1 MNLTVIYSQSAPVS
15 DVLRFAVCLRND
27 SNCVYVFQ
35 DPRLDKSE
43 EKNDV
48 QSKLEK
54 DTSEEKETIV
64 EKGDTDFKEIETEPK
79 MKVKYD
85 SDFLIEGDLEEMMP
99 NSDDYYDDYTAYTT
113 PETTRLVQINAFIL
127 YLKK

>member
-1 MNLTVIYSQSAPVS
+1 MNLTVIYSQSAQVS
-15 DVLRFAVCLRND
+15 DVLRFAVRLKND

-43 EKNDV
+43 EQNDI
-48 QSKLEK
+48 QSK

-79 MKVKYD
+79 PEEVKYD

-99 NSDDYYDDYTAYTT
+99 NSDDYTAYTT
-113 PETTRLVQINAFIL
+113 PETTRLVHI
-127 YLKK
+127 

>member
-1 MNLTVIYSQSAPVS
+1 M
-15 DVLRFAVCLRND
+15 
-27 SNCVYVFQ
+27 FQ

-43 EKNDV
+43 EQNNV
-48 QSKLEK
+48 QSKFEK
-54 DTSEEKETIV
+54 DTSEEI

>member
-1 MNLTVIYSQSAPVS
+1 MNLTVIYSQSAQVS
-15 DVLRFAVCLRND
+15 DVLHFAVRLRND
-27 SNCVYVFQ
+27 SNSVYVFQ
-35 DPRLDKSE
+35 DPRLDESE
-43 EKNDV
+43 EQNND

-79 MKVKYD
+79 PEEVKYD

-113 PETTRLVQINAFIL
+113 PETTRLVQI
-127 YLKK
+127 

>member
-1 MNLTVIYSQSAPVS
+1 M
-15 DVLRFAVCLRND
+15 
-27 SNCVYVFQ
+27 FQ

-43 EKNDV
+43 EQNNV
-48 QSKLEK
+48 QSKFEK
-54 DTSEEKETIV
+54 DTSEEI

-79 MKVKYD
+79 PKAFGASEEVKYD
-85 SDFLIEGDLEEMMP
+85 TDFLIEGDLEEMMP

>member
-1 MNLTVIYSQSAPVS
+1 MNLTVICSQSAQVS
-15 DVLRFAVCLRND
+15 NVLHFSVRLRND

-43 EKNDV
+43 EQNDV
-48 QSKLEK
+48 QSKFEK
-54 DTSEEKETIV
+54 DTSEEEEI

-79 MKVKYD
+79 PEEVKYD

-113 PETTRLVQINAFIL
+113 PETTRLVQI
-127 YLKK
+127 

>member
-1 MNLTVIYSQSAPVS
+1 M
-15 DVLRFAVCLRND
+15 
-27 SNCVYVFQ
+27 FQ

-43 EKNDV
+43 EQNNV
-48 QSKLEK
+48 QSKFEK
-54 DTSEEKETIV
+54 DTSEEEEV
-64 EKGDTDFKEIETEPK
+64 EKGDTDFTEIETEPK
-79 MKVKYD
+79 PKAFSASEEVKYD

-99 NSDDYYDDYTAYTT
+99 NSDDYYGDYTAYTT

>member
-1 MNLTVIYSQSAPVS
+1 MSQDASQDEKTIYKTPPLEMILTVCMYI
-15 DVLRFAVCLRND
+15 
-27 SNCVYVFQ
+27 FQ
-35 DPRLDKSE
+35 DPRLDESE
-43 EKNDV
+43 EQNND
-48 QSKLEK
+48 QSKLET

-79 MKVKYD
+79 PEAVKYD

-113 PETTRLVQINAFIL
+113 PETTRLVQI
-127 YLKK
+127 

>member
-1 MNLTVIYSQSAPVS
+1 MDI
-15 DVLRFAVCLRND
+15 
-27 SNCVYVFQ
+27 
-35 DPRLDKSE
+35 
-43 EKNDV
+43 
-48 QSKLEK
+48 
-54 DTSEEKETIV
+54 SEEKETIV

-85 SDFLIEGDLEEMMP
+85 SDFLIEGDLEEIMP

>member
-35 DPRLDKSE
+35 DPRLDESE
-43 EKNDV
+43 EQNND
-48 QSKLEK
+48 QSKLET

-64 EKGDTDFKEIETEPK
+64 EKGDTDFKEIKTEPK

-113 PETTRLVQINAFIL
+113 PETTRLVQI
-127 YLKK
+127 

>member
-1 MNLTVIYSQSAPVS
+1 MNDS
-15 DVLRFAVCLRND
+15 DCDMPCSNLHKFQRWSIPHFIND
-27 SNCVYVFQ
+27 SNSVYVSQ
-35 DPRLDKSE
+35 DPRLDESE
-43 EKNDV
+43 EQNNEK
-48 QSKLEK
+48 SKLET

-79 MKVKYD
+79 PEEVKYD

-113 PETTRLVQINAFIL
+113 PETTRLVQI
-127 YLKK
+127 